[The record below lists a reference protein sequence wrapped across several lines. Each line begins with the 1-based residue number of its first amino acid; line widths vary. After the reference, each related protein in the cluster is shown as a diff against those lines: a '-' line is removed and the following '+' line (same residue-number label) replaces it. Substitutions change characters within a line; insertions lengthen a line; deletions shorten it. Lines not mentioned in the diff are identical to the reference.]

1 MTYHCYH
8 HQIEMTKVCPGESI
22 LFCAPVMLTD
32 VEKQSLYSLNPVKVT
47 DAMLN
52 ENTLSVTL

>member
-1 MTYHCYH
+1 M
-8 HQIEMTKVCPGESI
+8 EMTEVCPGELI

-47 DAMLN
+47 GGMLN
-52 ENTLSVTL
+52 ENILSIIL